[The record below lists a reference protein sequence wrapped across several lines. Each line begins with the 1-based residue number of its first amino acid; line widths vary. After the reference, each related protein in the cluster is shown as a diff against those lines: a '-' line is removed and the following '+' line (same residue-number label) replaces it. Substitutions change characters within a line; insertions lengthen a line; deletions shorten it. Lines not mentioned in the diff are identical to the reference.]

1 MKWLTSFAK
10 MEQRQKLQKLEQVFA
25 GRESLD
31 DSQLWSRY
39 FEQYGVA
46 PDTVAKVRRILTQIL
61 QADLSRIRD
70 TDDFSKELAL
80 FWSFDSLADVEI
92 VQALEDEFGITIT
105 DAKAVAMKTLRDII
119 LGVHAK
125 ITKSSA

>member
-1 MKWLTSFAK
+1 MKWLTSFTK
-10 MEQRQKLQKLEQVFA
+10 MEQQQKLRKLEQVFA
-25 GRESLD
+25 GREPLD
-31 DSQLWSRY
+31 DSQLWRGY
-39 FEQYGVA
+39 FQQYGVA
-46 PDTVAKVRRILTQIL
+46 PDTVAKVQRILTEIL

-80 FWSFDSLADVEI
+80 FWSFDSLADLEI
-92 VQALEDEFGITIT
+92 VQALEDEFDITIT
-105 DAKAVAMKTLRDII
+105 DAEAVAMKTLRDII

>member
-1 MKWLTSFAK
+1 
-10 MEQRQKLQKLEQVFA
+10 MEQQQKLRKLEQVFA
-25 GRESLD
+25 GREPLD
-31 DSQLWSRY
+31 DSQLWRGY
-39 FEQYGVA
+39 FQQYGVA
-46 PDTVAKVRRILTQIL
+46 PDTVAKVQRILTEIL

-80 FWSFDSLADVEI
+80 FWSFDSLADLEI
-92 VQALEDEFGITIT
+92 VQALEDEFDITIT
-105 DAKAVAMKTLRDII
+105 DAEAVAMKTLRDII